1 MKSSNR
7 FALLA
12 TVVVALS
19 SLSSVAMAASVS
31 GTANANVLAPMTITA
46 GTALNFGTFT
56 PNATGGTVV
65 IATGGGRSFTGTV
78 LGTAATTISAAT
90 FNVTGTGSAGFAI
103 SVPGTFNVTRTGFTE
118 TMAVVV
124 NVASAT
130 GTLSGGTASFP
141 VGGTL
146 TVGAGQVAG
155 AYSGSYSMT
164 VEYN

>member
-19 SLSSVAMAASVS
+19 SLSSAAMAASAT
-31 GTANANVLAPMTITA
+31 GTANAQVLAPIAITA
-46 GTALNFGTFT
+46 GTALNFGTIAG
-56 PNATGGTVV
+56 NGAGTVIV
-65 IATGGGRSFTGTV
+65 TPGGARSFTGGV
-78 LGTAATTISAAT
+78 VGTAAAFAAGT
-90 FNVTGTGSAGFAI
+90 FNVTGTGGATFAMTY
-103 SVPGTFNVTRTGFTE
+103 PGSFNVSANAGAN
-118 TMAVVV
+118 TMAVTV
-124 NVASAT
+124 NGAAT

-146 TVGAGQVAG
+146 TVGAAQAAG
-155 AYSGSYSMT
+155 AYTGTYSMT

>member
-31 GTANANVLAPMTITA
+31 GTANAQVLAPIAITA
-46 GTALNFGTFT
+46 GANLNFGTIAGNT
-56 PNATGGTVV
+56 AGTVIISTGGV
-65 IATGGGRSFTGTV
+65 RSFTGGV
-78 LGTAATTISAAT
+78 VGTSAAVAAGV
-90 FNVTGTGSAGFAI
+90 FNVTGTGNATFAI
-103 SVPGTFNVTRTGFTE
+103 TYPGSFNVVNGAN
-118 TMAVVV
+118 TMAVTV
-124 NVASAT
+124 NGATT
-130 GTLSGGTASFP
+130 GTLAGGAVSFP

-146 TVGAGQVAG
+146 TVGAAQAAG
-155 AYSGSYSMT
+155 AYVGTYSMT